1 MEIMSLILTNLEKVG
16 IGILLFLGSYLANMG
31 LGAWKNVKIDGT
43 NFDWK
48 LISQSVAKFAVLGIS
63 LSLLSI
69 AISVLPAYITYVGI
83 EIQPETMDTIDSLV
97 ITTAFLTAS
106 IRYISDAISKVKDIL
121 GS

>member
-1 MEIMSLILTNLEKVG
+1 MEIMNLILTNLEKVG
-16 IGILLFLGSYLANMG
+16 IGVLLFLGSYLANMG

-48 LISQSVAKFAVLGIS
+48 LIKQSVLKFIVLGAS

-69 AISVLPAYITYVGI
+69 VISILPAYITYVGI
-83 EIQPETMDTIDSLV
+83 EIQTETMETIDSLV

-106 IRYISDAISKVKDIL
+106 IRYVSDAISKIKEIL
-121 GS
+121 GN